1 VVEVRGATVADEE
14 PLVTIDRVTWT
25 AVVTPAPVPDDGSPF
40 FNEKT
45 RPENVL
51 VAVEDGEVAGYV
63 KLGRVTELA
72 ASDHVL
78 MITGIA
84 VDPGRQGRGIG
95 RALIDA
101 AVGEARRRGA
111 RRLTLRVLG
120 GNAGAR
126 HLYET
131 SGFVVEGVLR
141 GEFLMNGVYVDDVLM
156 ALDLG

>member
-1 VVEVRGATVADEE
+1 VVEVRPATAADEE
-14 PLVTIDRVTWT
+14 PLVTIDRITWT
-25 AVVTPAPVPDDGSPF
+25 AVVTPVPVPDDGSPF

-51 VAVEDGEVAGYV
+51 VAVENGEVAGYV
-63 KLGRVTELA
+63 KLGRVTDLA

-78 MITGIA
+78 MIAGIA

-101 AVGEARRRGA
+101 AIAEARDRGA

-141 GEFLMNGVYVDDVLM
+141 GEFLMGGVYVDDVLM
-156 ALDLG
+156 ARGLD